1 MEAMFHYT
9 HGIKLDP
16 RNAYLYSNRS
26 LAFLRMQQ
34 YYHAL
39 EDAKTTIQLRPN
51 WAKVYHKFTYSLD
64 GCKLDFSR
72 CVYNICM
79 FLETWLKMSLI
90 N

>member
-1 MEAMFHYT
+1 MQSEDCREKGNKCMKEDKYMEAMFHYT

-39 EDAKTTIQLRPN
+39 EDAKTTIQLKPN
-51 WAKVYHKFTYSLD
+51 WAKVCHKFA
-64 GCKLDFSR
+64 
-72 CVYNICM
+72 
-79 FLETWLKMSLI
+79 
-90 N
+90 